1 MEQSYQSTKLPT
13 AAATNNT
20 GHTTPTAVW
29 SNPSRITADD
39 SSSAT
44 WGAYL
49 PGQGA
54 NIVGSAFGFQQ
65 LPDSAVID
73 GIMVYIDGSQT
84 GCFGNVTLNI
94 AGTTGKAIG
103 ALSGSFGGPTDLWG
117 ASAITPADIAALTVA
132 ADTEDV
138 SGGDGIASMDYMSVT
153 VYWHIE
159 VTAPAHEVPTRVV
172 HKVYSSGGL
181 FLGELPNAS
190 QMAFSQDLGSAGS
203 TMQLTCGVSID
214 PVVTTEA
221 ITDQDGNPLQTESS
235 LSLLATE
242 SQEFIASGESDD
254 DVIFKNGNRVKSW
267 LYNSWYPNGKPMF
280 SGQMNKVGFKS
291 GGGQA
296 RVSILLYSDGIDLD
310 NFIARGY
317 PFNYTLDQSFTSWD
331 NIAVSQVDGVKGGGW
346 NVYGQSFRTGVG
358 VTNIGAIDLLL
369 RGTADVTV
377 SLYDAVNGDFLSS
390 VTKSV
395 VGADQPNSIQFAFPQ
410 LIPVTAS
417 TDYFFAVW
425 VWAGQSIDIYWN
437 STGGYSNGKTYNSSY
452 GGGSG
457 GGSFAPASGDIW
469 FKTYSGVPTTTT
481 TYSTQD
487 PITGMAHGI
496 LLDYNARG
504 GVITERDFTAAG
516 YTLTN
521 KFNSATIFD
530 AIKKC
535 VELAPRG
542 YYSYV
547 DLGTAEIDIL
557 PTSYDV
563 PDFYIVLGKD
573 INDIEV
579 VMSIE
584 NVKNQYLL
592 SGGDTGSGT
601 NLFRQYQDTNS
612 AGRYGTRLAQQ
623 SDNRIT
629 LSATADAMGNSFI
642 DENSSETQETPVTI
656 LNKNFD
662 ITLLVP
668 GKTIGFRNG
677 GPLID
682 SLVLRIA
689 RRDFTPEKANLML
702 GRLPLQTTAEVEKIR
717 RDLILEQT
725 IDNPSAPS

>member
-1 MEQSYQSTKLPT
+1 MEQSFQSTKLPT
-13 AAATNNT
+13 SAATNNT

-29 SNPSRITADD
+29 ANPSRITADD
-39 SSSAT
+39 GSNAT
-44 WGAYL
+44 WGASL
-49 PGQGA
+49 PGQAA

-65 LPDSAVID
+65 LPHSAVVD
-73 GIMVYIDGSQT
+73 GIQVYIEGSQN
-84 GCFGNVTLNI
+84 GCMGNVTINV

-103 ALSGSFGGPTDLWG
+103 ALNGTFGGPTDKWG
-117 ASAITPADIAALTVA
+117 ATTITPADIAALTVA
-132 ADTEDV
+132 ADTGDV
-138 SGGDGIASMDYMSVT
+138 SGGDGFAAMDCMKVT
-153 VYWHIE
+153 IFWHIE
-159 VTAPAHEVPTRVV
+159 VTAPAHEVPTRVM
-172 HKVYSSGGL
+172 HKVWSSAGIYI
-181 FLGELPNAS
+181 GELPNAS
-190 QMAFSQDLGSAGS
+190 ELAFSQDLNSAGS
-203 TMQLTCGVSID
+203 TMQLTCGVNID
-214 PVVTTEA
+214 PVTTTDA
-221 ITDQDGNPLQTESS
+221 ITDQDGNPLQTESG
-235 LSLLATE
+235 LSLLATTT
-242 SQEFIASGESDD
+242 QEFIASGESTD
-254 DVIFKNGNRVKSW
+254 DVIFKNGNRVKSY
-267 LYNSWYPNGKPMF
+267 LFNSWYPNGKLMF

-296 RVSILLYSDGIDLD
+296 RVSMLLYSDGIDLD

-317 PFNYTLDQSFTSWD
+317 PFVYTLDQSFTSWD
-331 NIAVSQVDGVKGGGW
+331 NVLASVVYGPKGGGW
-346 NVYGQSFRTGVG
+346 NLYGQSFRTGVG
-358 VTNIGAIDLLL
+358 VANIGAIDLLL
-369 RGTADVTV
+369 RGTANVTV
-377 SLYDAVNGDFLSS
+377 ALYDAVNGNLIGS
-390 VTKSV
+390 TTQSV
-395 VGADQPNSIQFAFPQ
+395 VGADQPNAIQFAFPQ
-410 LIPVTAS
+410 LIPVLAS

-425 VWAGQSIDIYWN
+425 VDEGQSIEVYWN
-437 STGGYSNGKTYNSSY
+437 APGGYANGQTYNSNY

-457 GGSFAPASGDIW
+457 GGAWSPVGGDFW

-487 PITGMAHGI
+487 PISGMAHGI

-504 GVITERDFTAAG
+504 GVIKERTFTPAG

-530 AIKKC
+530 AVKKC
-535 VELAPRG
+535 VELAPSG

-547 DLGTAEIDIL
+547 DLGTAEMDIKA
-557 PTSYDV
+557 TSVV
-563 PDFYIVLGKD
+563 PDFYIILGKD

-601 NLFRQYQDTNS
+601 NLFKQYQDTNS
-612 AGRYGTRLAQQ
+612 AARYGTRLAQQ

-629 LSATADAMGNSFI
+629 LTATADAMGNSFI
-642 DENSSETQETPVTI
+642 QENSSETQETPVTI

-662 ITLLVP
+662 ITQLVP

-677 GPLID
+677 GSLID

-689 RRDFTPEKANLML
+689 RRDFTPERANLML

-725 IDNPSAPS
+725 IDNPTSPS